1 MGDSVSECAS
11 TGVAGLD
18 AILGGGLPR
27 NRLYLVHGE
36 PGCGKTTL
44 ALQFLLA
51 GVQAGESGLFVTLS
65 ETKAELEAV
74 ARTHGLS
81 LDGVDVF
88 EVRTGEEHLLPEE
101 QYTAFHPSEVEL
113 GETVQ
118 TLLAEV
124 ERARPLRLVID
135 SLSEMRLLARDPVR
149 YRRQIAALKQFFL
162 TRGATVLFL
171 DDMAS
176 RATEHQFQTLA
187 HGVILL
193 ERHAPAYG
201 RERRRLQVTKL
212 RGVEYHGGYHD
223 FAIRR
228 GGMRVFPCLV
238 AADHRS
244 PPVAGQ
250 VASGVSELDA
260 LLGGGPLRGT
270 STLVLGPAGVGKST
284 LSLLYVLAAAGR
296 GEHAT
301 VFSFDEGVGTTF
313 ARSEALG
320 MDLRAHADAGLIDV
334 QQIDP
339 AMLSP
344 GEFMSRVREAAER
357 RRSRLIVIDSLNGY
371 LNAMPGEKYLVIQ
384 MHELL
389 TYLAQQGVLTLVV
402 MAQHGLVGHEHASPV
417 DVSYLADVVLL
428 LRYFEHAGRVRKAIS
443 VVKNRSGR
451 HEDAIREFQIG
462 PVGVRVGDPLAEF
475 QGVLG
480 GTPFYTGQVGPLLNR
495 GGRDE

>member
-1 MGDSVSECAS
+1 MEDTYAARLS
-11 TGVAGLD
+11 TGIPGLN
-18 AILGGGLPR
+18 AILGGGLPP

-51 GVQAGESGLFVTLS
+51 GVAAGESGLFVTLS
-65 ETKAELEAV
+65 ETKDELEAV
-74 ARTHGLS
+74 ARSHGLS
-81 LDGVDVF
+81 LDGIGVF
-88 EVRTGEEHLLPEE
+88 EIRAGEDNLKPEE

-124 ERARPLRLVID
+124 ERAKPARLVID

-162 TRGATVLFL
+162 SRGSTVLFL

-176 RATEHQFQTLA
+176 RASEHQFQTLA
-187 HGVILL
+187 HGVVLL
-193 ERHAPAYG
+193 ERYVPAYG

-223 FAIRR
+223 FTIRR
-228 GGMRVFPCLV
+228 GGMQVFPCLV
-238 AADHRS
+238 AADH
-244 PPVAGQ
+244 PQLPAAGQ
-250 VASGVSELDA
+250 VASGVAELDT

-270 STLVLGPAGVGKST
+270 SALVIGPAGVGKST
-284 LSLLYVLAAAGR
+284 VCLQYALAAGGR

-301 VFSFDEGVGTTF
+301 VFSFDEGRETTLV
-313 ARSEALG
+313 RSAALG
-320 MDLRAHADAGLIDV
+320 MDLRPHAAAGTIDL

-344 GEFMSRVREAAER
+344 GEFMSRVREAVER

-389 TYLAQQGVLTLVV
+389 TYLTQQGVLTLVV
-402 MAQHGLVGHEHASPV
+402 MAQHGLVGHQESPV
-417 DVSYLADVVLL
+417 DVSYLADIVLL
-428 LRYFEHAGRVRKAIS
+428 LRYFEHGGRVRKAIS
-443 VVKNRSGR
+443 VVKNRGGG

-462 PVGVRVGDPLAEF
+462 PVGVRVGDPLTAF

-480 GTPFYTGQVGPLLNR
+480 GTPAYTGEAGPLMT
-495 GGRDE
+495 GGRRAD